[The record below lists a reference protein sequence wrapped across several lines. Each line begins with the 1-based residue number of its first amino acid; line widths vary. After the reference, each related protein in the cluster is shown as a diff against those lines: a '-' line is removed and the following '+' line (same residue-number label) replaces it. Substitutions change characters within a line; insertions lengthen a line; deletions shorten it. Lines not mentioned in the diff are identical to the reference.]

1 MKESQILFCA
11 EESERTGGLTF
22 VVVILSR
29 ARRLREKKMDWKS
42 SFACEEL
49 WAIVMKSKKQT
60 ARFSAAD
67 LISVPRESAECVP
80 RT

>member
-1 MKESQILFCA
+1 MKKSQILFCA

-22 VVVILSR
+22 IDEILSG

-42 SFACEEL
+42 SFGCEEL
-49 WAIVMKSKKQT
+49 WTIVMKSKKQT
-60 ARFSAAD
+60 AHFSAAD